1 MFYVYMLL
9 DPRKNNQPFYVGKG
23 TDDRWK
29 DHLLETS
36 DTSINKRKFNTI
48 QKIKALGFDVGVEIV
63 QYFEDE
69 NRAYDFE
76 EELIAQYGRKG
87 YDPHGILTNICE
99 DSRPPNWHQGPNAS
113 AINQKICQTKLEQGS
128 SHTPESKAKIS
139 ARLKGKKKPPRSE
152 AHRLAMSQAKK
163 GKPLSNPCS
172 EETRQKR
179 SRNQTG
185 KKASEETRKAISEGL
200 KGRVLS
206 EEHKARI
213 KAAMLKRKLAKE
225 SNTRG
230 RELVVH
236 LTNPG

>member
-48 QKIKALGFDVGVEIV
+48 QKIKALGLEVGVEFV

-69 NRAYDFE
+69 NQAYNLE
-76 EELIAQYGRKG
+76 EQLIAQYGRKG
-87 YDPHGILTNICE
+87 YDPGGILTNICE

-113 AINQKICQTKLEQGS
+113 VINQKIRQTKLEQGS

-152 AHRLAMSQAKK
+152 AHKLAMSQAKK
-163 GKPLSNPCS
+163 GKPLSTPCS

-179 SRNQTG
+179 SQNQTG

-225 SNTRG
+225 SNT
-230 RELVVH
+230 
-236 LTNPG
+236 